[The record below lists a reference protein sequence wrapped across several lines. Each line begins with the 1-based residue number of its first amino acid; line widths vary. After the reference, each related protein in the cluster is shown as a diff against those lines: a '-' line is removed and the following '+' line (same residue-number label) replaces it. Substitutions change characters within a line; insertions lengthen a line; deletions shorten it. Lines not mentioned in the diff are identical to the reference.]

1 MSKFYNE
8 ASVVSR
14 TIEFDSWDQ
23 FQVRIRNH
31 YAARTTILNDFEFER
46 IAEFDLMHNWDVWGD
61 KPYDRKPVT
70 VVSKACTST
79 EVSTDGGKTWKAVMW
94 NQYFYQFEAKSIE
107 LNAYS
112 LKLDIHCK
120 TIVGPVTYTYDVI
133 TGKLVVTNSGVEVSD
148 ANSFKGS
155 TLKDFIRQL

>member
-1 MSKFYNE
+1 MSKFYDE

-23 FQVRIRNH
+23 FQARIRVH
-31 YAARTTILNDFEFER
+31 YAARTTILNYFEFER

-61 KPYDRKPVT
+61 QPYNRKPVT
-70 VVSKACTST
+70 FMSKACTST

-94 NQYFYQFEAKSIE
+94 NKYFYQLEATSIE

-112 LKLDIHCK
+112 LKLTIHCK
-120 TIVGPVTYTYDVI
+120 TILGPVSYTYDVI
-133 TGKLVVTNSGVEVSD
+133 TGKLVVKDSGVEVD
-148 ANSFKGS
+148 DVNSFKS
-155 TLKDFIRQL
+155 YTLKDFIRQL